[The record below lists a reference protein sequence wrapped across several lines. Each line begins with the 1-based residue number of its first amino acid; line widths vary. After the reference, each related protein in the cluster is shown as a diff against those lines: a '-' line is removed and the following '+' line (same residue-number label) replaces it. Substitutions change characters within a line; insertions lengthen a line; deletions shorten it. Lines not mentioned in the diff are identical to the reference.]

1 MTIKTIELE
10 TLKPQEMLDLAQ
22 FLTPTDLRW
31 LAEQLNRL
39 TNGYE
44 EYPYFEQYG
53 QHSRAE
59 IESLN
64 ERLEQDG
71 ILSEQPDPNL
81 SVEYVH
87 HTVHTTL
94 EEAIGL
100 YLLDKCS
107 LGRDSELA
115 GVTRWDIM
123 HVLFEHNIPT
133 NGGHDFSLEEID
145 EMVDLIGVEY
155 DHCE

>member
-10 TLKPQEMLDLAQ
+10 TLKPTEMLDLAQ
-22 FLTPTDLRW
+22 SLAPTDLRW
-31 LAEQLNRL
+31 LAEQLDRL
-39 TNGYE
+39 TDGSSE

-53 QHSRAE
+53 QHTRTE
-59 IESLN
+59 IEALN
-64 ERLEQDG
+64 KRLEQDG
-71 ILSEQPDPNL
+71 ILAERPVHHL

-87 HTVHTTL
+87 YTAHTTL

-107 LGRDSELA
+107 LGRAAELA

-123 HVLFEHNIPT
+123 DILKEHGIPIYMDSGLT
-133 NGGHDFSLEEID
+133 LDELD

-155 DHCE
+155 D

>member
-107 LGRDSELA
+107 LGRASELA
-115 GVTRWDIM
+115 GVT
-123 HVLFEHNIPT
+123 L
-133 NGGHDFSLEEID
+133 G
-145 EMVDLIGVEY
+145 
-155 DHCE
+155 